1 MRERGVIIADQH
13 RERRGLPGGGG
24 GVCMQFAC
32 AVGMF
37 VRAGGTQGSRNCQKL
52 LEDSTNAWA
61 LPVYKLYNVCGY
73 MEEARGASHRHEMYR
88 A

>member
-1 MRERGVIIADQH
+1 MSGVSSLLTSIASGGDC
-13 RERRGLPGGGG
+13 RGGG